1 MCQYNMVAEN
11 PESTIVAEYESD
23 KTKES
28 KYQSEAELEN
38 AFIKQLQAQAYEY
51 LPLHTEQ
58 DLINNLRKQLEKLN
72 HYTFEDKEWELFFK
86 KNLANPAD
94 TIQDKT
100 FTIQEDYVKLLHKD
114 DGTTKNIYLLD
125 KKNIHN
131 NTLQVINQYVADKG
145 TQDNRYDVSILV
157 NGLPLVHIELKR
169 RGVDIKE
176 AFNQINR
183 YQRESFWSGCGLFE
197 YIQVFVIS
205 NGTYTKY
212 YSNSTRD
219 SHIKEAQNSNPKATK
234 KTSNSFE
241 YTSWWADAR
250 NKIIPDLM
258 DFAKTFF
265 AKHTILNILT
275 RYCVFTSDKLLLVMR
290 PYQIVATEKIL
301 NKIKISTNYKT
312 YGKVEGGGYIWHTTG
327 SGKTLTSFKTA
338 QLATNM
344 PEIEKVLFVVDRKD
358 LDYQTMKEYDKF
370 QKGAAN
376 SNTSTAVLKKQLED
390 SKSKIIIT
398 TIQKLT
404 CFVKKNKEHPVYNKH
419 LVIIFDECHR
429 SQFGEQHQYIT
440 KAFKKYHLFGFTGT
454 PIFAENAYQGGNPKL
469 KTTFQVFGG
478 EPDENGNNTRPL
490 HTYTI
495 VDAINDKNVLPFKVD
510 YVKTMKEQEDIKD
523 SKVWD
528 IDREKALQSPVRIAK
543 VVEYILEHF
552 NQKTKR
558 NDRSYEFSKLQNI
571 KEMATARNQRLLEE
585 IKDKVR
591 LTGFNSI
598 FAVASI
604 DSAKLY
610 YTEFQKQMKEHPD
623 KKLKIATIYSYDPN
637 GDDNSIDVFDDEN
650 PENTDALDKSSRD
663 FLEKAIKDYNKMFG
677 TNYDT
682 SSDKFQNYY
691 KDVSL
696 RMKNREIDLLI
707 VVNMFLTGFDA
718 TTLNTLWVDKN
729 LKLQGLLQAY
739 SRTNRIL
746 NSVKTFGN
754 IVCFRNLEE
763 ATNRSIAL
771 FGNKAAGG
779 MVLLKTFNEYYKDGY
794 KDKDGKRVRPYVEL
808 IEELQSK
815 YPLGERIESEKEQKQ
830 FIKLYGGIL
839 KVRNVLSSFDEFEGK
854 GILTDRDLQDYQ
866 SEYLR
871 LYEEWRNKNH
881 KDNENINDDIV
892 FEMELVKQV
901 EINIDYILMLIKKY
915 QTGGQKDKEVIIN
928 IQKAVDASMELRS
941 KRDLIM
947 NFIASLTPDGDV
959 DKDWKG
965 YVNEQ
970 KVIELNRIILEENL
984 NKEETYKFINN
995 VFRDGFV
1002 PTTGTAVNK
1011 ILPPVSLFT
1020 KNNDRGQKRA
1030 SVLEK
1035 IKSFFE
1041 RFKDIATGLLGE

>member
-1 MCQYNMVAEN
+1 MEKYGLVAEN
-11 PESTIVAEYESD
+11 MESTIVAKYDSD

-28 KYQSEAELEN
+28 KYQSEADLEK
-38 AFIKQLQAQAYEY
+38 AFIKQLEAQAYEY
-51 LPLHTEQ
+51 LPIHTEQ

-72 HYTFEDKEWELFFK
+72 NYKFEDKEWDAFFK
-86 KNLANPAD
+86 KNIANATD
-94 TIQDKT
+94 SIADKT
-100 FTIQEDYVKLLHKD
+100 YTIQEDYIKLLKKKD
-114 DGTTKNIYLLD
+114 GSTQNIYLLD

-131 NTLQVINQYVADKG
+131 NTLQVINQYVADQG
-145 TQDNRYDVSILV
+145 SQDNRYDVSILV

-212 YSNSTRD
+212 YSNTTRD
-219 SHIKEAQNSNPKATK
+219 SHIKESKNGLSKGGK

-275 RYCVFTSDKLLLVMR
+275 KYCVFTSDKLLLVMR
-290 PYQIVATEKIL
+290 PYQIVATERIL

-312 YGKVEGGGYIWHTTG
+312 YGKIDGGGYIWHTTG

-338 QLATNM
+338 LLATNI
-344 PEIEKVLFVVDRKD
+344 PEIDKVLFVVDRKD

-376 SNTSTAVLKKQLED
+376 SNTSTAILKKQLED

-404 CFVKKNKEHPVYNKH
+404 CFIKKNKEHPIYNQH
-419 LVIIFDECHR
+419 LVLIFDECHR
-429 SQFGEQHQYIT
+429 SQFGEQHIYIT

-469 KTTFQVFGG
+469 KTTEQAFG
-478 EPDENGNNTRPL
+478 EKL

-495 VDAINDKNVLPFKVD
+495 VDAIADKNVLPFRID
-510 YVKTMKEQEDIKD
+510 YISTMKEQENIAD
-523 SKVWD
+523 SKVWN
-528 IDREKALQSPVRIAK
+528 IDREKALQAPERISR

-571 KEMATARNQRLLEE
+571 KEMASAKNQKALDE
-585 IKDKVR
+585 IKAKVR

-598 FAVASI
+598 FCVASI
-604 DSAKLY
+604 DMAKLY
-610 YTEFQKQMKEHPD
+610 YTEFQKQMKEHPE
-623 KKLKIATIYSYDPN
+623 KKLKIATIYSYAPN
-637 GDDNSIDVFDDEN
+637 GDDNSVDCFDDEN
-650 PENTDALDKSSRD
+650 PENTDSLDASSRE
-663 FLEKAIKDYNKMFG
+663 FLEKAIADYNKMFG
-677 TNYDT
+677 TTYDT

-729 LKLQGLLQAY
+729 LQSQGLLQAY

-746 NSVKTFGN
+746 NSVKTYGN
-754 IVCFRNLEE
+754 IVCFRNLED
-763 ATNRSIAL
+763 ATNKSIAL
-771 FGNKAAGG
+771 FGNKEAGG
-779 MVLLKTFNEYYKDGY
+779 IVLLKTFKEYYSDGY
-794 KDKDGKRVRPYVEL
+794 YDEKGKFVRPYTQL
-808 IEELQSK
+808 IEELQQQ
-815 YPLGERIESEKEQKQ
+815 YPIGEVIVSEQAQKD

-839 KVRNVLSSFDEFEGK
+839 RVKNILSSFDEFMGK
-854 GILTDRDLQDYQ
+854 GILTDRDVQDYH
-866 SEYLR
+866 SMYIS
-871 LYEEWRNKNH
+871 LYEEWRNKTK
-881 KDNENINDDIV
+881 KDKDNINDDIV
-892 FEMELVKQV
+892 FEMELIKQV

-915 QTGGQKDKEVIIN
+915 QSGEQKDKEIIVN
-928 IQKAVDASMELRS
+928 IEKSVDSSMELRS
-941 KRDLIM
+941 KKDLIM
-947 NFIASLTPDGDV
+947 NFIASLTPSSDV
-959 DKDWKG
+959 DKDWKT
-965 YVNEQ
+965 YVGQQ
-970 KVIELNRIILEENL
+970 KLVELDKIIEEEKL
-984 NKEETYKFINN
+984 NKEETYKFIENA
-995 VFRDGFV
+995 FRDGFV
-1002 PTTGTAVNK
+1002 PTTGTAINK

-1020 KNNDRGQKRA
+1020 KNNDRGIKRTT
-1030 SVLEK
+1030 VLEK
-1035 IKSFFE
+1035 IINFFN
-1041 RFKDIATGLLGE
+1041 RFRDIVSDYI

>member
-1 MCQYNMVAEN
+1 MNQYNIVAEN
-11 PESTIVAEYESD
+11 TESTIVAEYDAERS
-23 KTKES
+23 KET

-72 HYTFEDKEWELFFK
+72 HYTFEDKEWEVFFK
-86 KNLANPAD
+86 KH
-94 TIQDKT
+94 IQGKDIAGKDAIAEKS
-100 FTIQEDYVKLLHKD
+100 FTIQEDYIKSFECA
-114 DGTTKNIYLLD
+114 DGKGRNIYLLD

-157 NGLPLVHIELKR
+157 NGLPLVHVELKR

-183 YQRESFWSGCGLFE
+183 YQRESFWSGTGLFE

-212 YSNSTRD
+212 YSNTTRE
-219 SHIKEAQNSNPKATK
+219 SHIRETQNSNPKASK
-234 KTSNSFE
+234 KTSNSFD

-275 RYCVFTSDKLLLVMR
+275 RYCVFTSDRMLLVMR

-301 NKIKISTNYKT
+301 NKIKISSNYKT
-312 YGKVEGGGYIWHTTG
+312 YGKVEGGGYIWHSTG

-344 PEIEKVLFVVDRKD
+344 PEIDKVLFVVDRKD

-390 SKSKIIIT
+390 SKSRIIIT

-454 PIFAENAYQGGNPKL
+454 PIFAENAYQGGNPKFR
-469 KTTFQVFGG
+469 TTEQVFG
-478 EPDENGNNTRPL
+478 EKL

-495 VDAINDKNVLPFKVD
+495 VDAINDKNVLPFKVE
-510 YVKTMKEQEDIKD
+510 YYATLKEKENISD

-528 IDREKALQSPVRIAK
+528 IDREKALQAPVRISK
-543 VVEYILEHF
+543 IVEYILEHF

-558 NDRSYEFSKLQNI
+558 NERSYEFSKLQNI
-571 KEMATARNQRLLEE
+571 KEMATARNQRALDE

-598 FAVASI
+598 FAVSSI

-623 KKLKIATIYSYDPN
+623 KKLKVATIYSYDPN

-754 IVCFRNLEE
+754 IVCFRNLDK
-763 ATNRSIAL
+763 ATEKSIAL
-771 FGNKAAGG
+771 FGNKDAGG
-779 MVLLKTFNEYYKDGY
+779 IVLLKSFNEYYKDGY
-794 KDKDGKRVRPYVEL
+794 KDKDGKRVRPYTEL
-808 IEELQSK
+808 IKELQEK
-815 YPLGERIESEKEQKQ
+815 YPLGVRIESEKEQKN

-839 KVRNVLSSFDEFEGK
+839 KVKNVLSSFDAFEGK
-854 GILTDRDLQDYQ
+854 SILSERDFQDYQ

-881 KDNENINDDIV
+881 KDNENINDDVV
-892 FEMELVKQV
+892 FEIELVKQV
-901 EINIDYILMLIKKY
+901 EINIDYILMLVKKY
-915 QTGGQKDKEVIIN
+915 NSGGQQDKEIIIN

-941 KRDLIM
+941 KKDLIM
-947 NFIASLTPDGDV
+947 NFIASLKPDGDV
-959 DKDWKG
+959 DKDWKK

-970 KVIELNRIILEENL
+970 KVVELNRIILEENL

-995 VFRDGFV
+995 VFRDGCV
-1002 PTTGTAVNK
+1002 PTTGPAINK

-1020 KNNDRGQKRA
+1020 KNNDRGKKRA
-1030 SVLEK
+1030 SVLDK
-1035 IKSFFE
+1035 ITAFFE
-1041 RFKDIATGLLGE
+1041 RFKDIATGLFGE